1 MDFKTFQQMCQRTY
15 STSFFKHVQRF
26 SFRIY
31 SIIVFLAHSEKRKD
45 FRETI
50 FGTLHM
56 SKGVLLGVLK
66 MSIVAV
72 NTSNRRFAVK
82 VTQKKTHVGVRV
94 IFLFLVYDTID
105 NCNNSQNCFKPNI
118 YFRYNNFFDSQV
130 VKRTQADR

>member
-1 MDFKTFQQMCQRTY
+1 
-15 STSFFKHVQRF
+15 
-26 SFRIY
+26 
-31 SIIVFLAHSEKRKD
+31 
-45 FRETI
+45 
-50 FGTLHM
+50 M